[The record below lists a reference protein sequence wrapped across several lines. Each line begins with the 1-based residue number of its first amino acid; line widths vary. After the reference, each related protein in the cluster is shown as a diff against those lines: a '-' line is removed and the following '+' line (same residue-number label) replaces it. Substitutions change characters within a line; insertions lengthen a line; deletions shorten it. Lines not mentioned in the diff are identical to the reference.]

1 MFLCTVATAALLL
14 AATGV
19 AAAQQESARTATFAE
34 RYQPALEAEV
44 VVEGTPFQAAGDALK
59 AVSVVLEIVD
69 KLSSSRNQR
78 LADLR
83 AFAHTGGDW
92 ETLTLWTVPTNAWP
106 VITVVSDE
114 YDTADMMAVG
124 WLGSSAPAKPQKK

>member
-1 MFLCTVATAALLL
+1 MFLCAVSAAALLL

-19 AAAQQESARTATFAE
+19 AAAQQESTRTATFAE
-34 RYQPALEAEV
+34 RFKPAMETEV
-44 VVEGTPFQAAGDALK
+44 VVESTPFQAAGDALK
-59 AVSVVLEIVD
+59 AVSVVLKIVD
-69 KLSSSRNQR
+69 KLSSSPNQR

-92 ETLTLWTVPTNAWP
+92 ETLTLWTVPANAWP
-106 VITVVSDE
+106 VITAVSDE
-114 YDTADMMAVG
+114 YHTADMMAVG